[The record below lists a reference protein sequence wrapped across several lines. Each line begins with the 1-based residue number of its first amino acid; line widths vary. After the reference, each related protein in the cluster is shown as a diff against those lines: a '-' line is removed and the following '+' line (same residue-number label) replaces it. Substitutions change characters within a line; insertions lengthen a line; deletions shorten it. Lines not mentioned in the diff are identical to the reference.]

1 MGGHWQCKDIHYEH
15 VIYFL
20 LKYNDFAS
28 TLWLFDNFG
37 VSTSY
42 QAW

>member
-1 MGGHWQCKDIHYEH
+1 MGGHWQCKNIHYEH
-15 VIYFL
+15 VIFL
-20 LKYNDFAS
+20 LKYNDLAS
-28 TLWLFDNFG
+28 TIWSFDNFG